1 MLRWQQWNR
10 KAQKWLLALTLIGMI
25 AAVPLGVVRVQ
36 MEQTSKEVE
45 FVFNYRNLV
54 QIASYH
60 AHPRAFLNEHLKQM
74 KNAGITTMAVFES
87 TLAELSTAGRLTL
100 YNGTQAATLQG
111 KLPAVGENYT
121 YLLFTGPEEEAAI
134 RPMIEETFARLDIP
148 FGSWSFGGRNGMV
161 IQTPV
166 EDAIL
171 KTMPPDPM
179 ALKQLKDA
187 GFQILPRLSDRVRPY
202 DPDATE
208 RMLAGFAELGVKRIL
223 FDGNSVKGYNDNAE
237 LKSLE
242 HFGGLLN
249 RYGIGV
255 VSIENMRVPQAGL
268 SRLALLTD
276 YNIVRLYSLSD
287 GDAAAMSPDAI
298 ADRFLLAAKDRNIRM
313 FYMNG
318 APTRS
323 LEQGGVVHPLD
334 NIYKAIG
341 SEEGAVERLAS
352 FGFSSGSAGHFDVKT
367 YGWQTPVKGVV
378 ALGAIALIALLV
390 GVFVPVLLI
399 PAFILG
405 LLGSAGIYLVL
416 SGSLLEQA
424 LALGASISAP
434 TLAMVWAVNRVR
446 NRTDGARRAVGGTD
460 WTIAA
465 RSGAFGGKESDA
477 EEGRPVRWMFDG
489 LSAGKRFGLA
499 LTIFAVTSLI
509 SLAAVPFVV
518 GLLNDV
524 TYSLVLEQ
532 FRGVSLLHLAPIALT
547 AVYLFLYTGASV
559 VGSAKRI
566 LKMPITVLWVAVAGV
581 LGAVGMYYM
590 SRTGNAGTATS
601 LELFF
606 RNTLESTFGVR
617 PRFKEFLLSHP
628 LFIFGLFVALRYR
641 VAWVLLI
648 VGSIGQLSMVDTFA
662 HIHTPLHISAIRVVL
677 GLGLGAVIGIVIIAA
692 WQVVEGA
699 WKRWG
704 PRNLK
709 W

>member
-1 MLRWQQWNR
+1 MDFVLRWQQWNR

-111 KLPAVGENYT
+111 KLPTVGENYT

-242 HFGGLLN
+242 HFGKLLN

-390 GVFVPVLLI
+390 GAFVPVLLI

-489 LSAGKRFGLA
+489 LSAGKRFGSPLRFCRDVA
-499 LTIFAVTSLI
+499 YFARRGSVRGRAAERRNLQPCAGAVPGRQPASSRADCAYRRLSVPVYRGVGRRQRQTDFEDADYSAVGGRSGRARSGRHVLYVAHGQRRNGYVARAVLPQYARVDIRGSSAVQRIFAVAS
-509 SLAAVPFVV
+509 
-518 GLLNDV
+518 
-524 TYSLVLEQ
+524 
-532 FRGVSLLHLAPIALT
+532 
-547 AVYLFLYTGASV
+547 AVYIRIVRGASISGCLGIVNCGVDRPV
-559 VGSAKRI
+559 VDGRH
-566 LKMPITVLWVAVAGV
+566 
-581 LGAVGMYYM
+581 
-590 SRTGNAGTATS
+590 
-601 LELFF
+601 
-606 RNTLESTFGVR
+606 VR
-617 PRFKEFLLSHP
+617 PYSYAAAHLGDSRSSRPRPRRGDRNRHHRS
-628 LFIFGLFVALRYR
+628 VASR
-641 VAWVLLI
+641 
-648 VGSIGQLSMVDTFA
+648 
-662 HIHTPLHISAIRVVL
+662 
-677 GLGLGAVIGIVIIAA
+677 
-692 WQVVEGA
+692 
-699 WKRWG
+699 
-704 PRNLK
+704 
-709 W
+709 